1 MKKRLKLPNGFGS
14 ITCKSDGRRRKPYI
28 VRKTIGG
35 KQTTIG
41 YFATYE
47 EAISYLVEC
56 NKNPHIYSPSQ
67 ITFSEMYHCMA
78 AERFPKIAKS
88 TQSNYKAAFKHCEA
102 LYDKRFVEIR
112 ISDLQGVIKN
122 MSLQGVGYASQ
133 KKCRQLLHHIY
144 SYAVKYE
151 FIPPSADITRYIEID
166 KNKIIYPKKPFNV
179 RQLNRVRALIT
190 DDNPLFKW
198 AMCVVMACYAGPRPS
213 EFINVL
219 KSDVKLRQRF
229 FVIRDSK
236 TEAGRNR
243 IVPISRKTLPYFE
256 YWMSLPGKT
265 LITDEQGN
273 TLSYHK
279 YRARFDKVMKA
290 SRCKHT
296 PHECRHTCATWLD
309 NKNAN
314 EVAVKKILGHACQ
327 GITQGVYTHKG
338 LRELKQAIDLL

>member
-296 PHECRHTCATWLD
+296 PIL
-309 NKNAN
+309 
-314 EVAVKKILGHACQ
+314 AV
-327 GITQGVYTHKG
+327 
-338 LRELKQAIDLL
+338 

>member
-1 MKKRLKLPNGFGS
+1 
-14 ITCKSDGRRRKPYI
+14 
-28 VRKTIGG
+28 
-35 KQTTIG
+35 
-41 YFATYE
+41 
-47 EAISYLVEC
+47 
-56 NKNPHIYSPSQ
+56 
-67 ITFSEMYHCMA
+67 
-78 AERFPKIAKS
+78 
-88 TQSNYKAAFKHCEA
+88 
-102 LYDKRFVEIR
+102 
-112 ISDLQGVIKN
+112 
-122 MSLQGVGYASQ
+122 
-133 KKCRQLLHHIY
+133 
-144 SYAVKYE
+144 
-151 FIPPSADITRYIEID
+151 
-166 KNKIIYPKKPFNV
+166 
-179 RQLNRVRALIT
+179 
-190 DDNPLFKW
+190 
-198 AMCVVMACYAGPRPS
+198 MACYAGPRPS